1 MKPVVFG
8 GYSGISV
15 AGCYVFTSDDS
26 SVFYLTGSSVVLLS
40 AVRNLTMW
48 KFLEGVKPP
57 EKKVKLSDADRN
69 ERQRLYDRERR
80 NRGFLTGWKEKMNW
94 LV

>member
-1 MKPVVFG
+1 
-8 GYSGISV
+8 
-15 AGCYVFTSDDS
+15 
-26 SVFYLTGSSVVLLS
+26 
-40 AVRNLTMW
+40 MW

-80 NRGFLTGWKEKMNW
+80 NRGFLTEWKEQFKW
-94 LV
+94 SVYDE